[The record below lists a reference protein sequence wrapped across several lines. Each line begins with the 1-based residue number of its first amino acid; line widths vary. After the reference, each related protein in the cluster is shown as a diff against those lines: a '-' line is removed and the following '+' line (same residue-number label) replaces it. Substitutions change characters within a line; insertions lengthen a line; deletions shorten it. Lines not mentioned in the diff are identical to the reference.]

1 MINKGITINDI
12 HTFYDL
18 NLILSASEIPPAE
31 PKTTYIDIPGA
42 DGSLDL
48 TEANGE
54 VKYSDR
60 DLKFTFTIIP
70 DATTTF
76 EEQRTE
82 VVNAFNGKMCKVI
95 LDRDEDFYYQGRCSV
110 DEYSAEKNLHQI
122 TLTIKAKPYKY
133 KLNITKREFVLTQT
147 PTTYTLANARKSV
160 VPSITCTND
169 NTVITFN
176 SGTYNLSAG
185 KHKILDILLV
195 DGNNYVTVSG
205 NGTVTF
211 EYQEGEL

>member
-110 DEYSAEKNLHQI
+110 DEYNADKNLHQI
-122 TLTIKAKPYKY
+122 TLIIKAKPYKY

>member
-185 KHKILDILLV
+185 KHKILDILFV
-195 DGNNYVTVSG
+195 EGNNLVTVSG